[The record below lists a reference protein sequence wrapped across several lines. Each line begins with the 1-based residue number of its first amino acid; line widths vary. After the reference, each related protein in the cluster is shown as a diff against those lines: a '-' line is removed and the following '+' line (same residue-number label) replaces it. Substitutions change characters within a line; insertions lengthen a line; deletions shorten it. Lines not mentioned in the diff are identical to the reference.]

1 MFSNLLPVSSILFN
15 VTYKEYAKS
24 HFLKEFE
31 KKYKGKQ
38 WEKTESSIFEDLKR
52 LRVEN
57 NTTQQSSQIDQLK
70 HKNQYW
76 LFKYDFRI
84 AGTNQSTKSSGNR
97 IVGFIDNNENK
108 LEILLIYNKTDLP
121 KNKKETQ
128 YIEDTIA
135 ENYQEIIA
143 LFK

>member
-1 MFSNLLPVSSILFN
+1 MFSNLLPVSSTLFN
-15 VTYKEYAKS
+15 VSYKEYAKS

-52 LRVEN
+52 LRVKN
-57 NTTQQSSQIDQLK
+57 NTTQQSSQIDELK
-70 HKNQYW
+70 HKNEYW

-84 AGTNQSTKSSGNR
+84 AGSNQSTKSSGNR
-97 IVGFIDNNENK
+97 IVGFIDNMQNQ
-108 LEILLIYNKTDLP
+108 LDILLIYSKNDLP

-128 YIEDTIA
+128 YIEDVLSQ
-135 ENYQEIIA
+135 NYHEIEE

>member
-1 MFSNLLPVSSILFN
+1 MFSNLLPVSSVLFN

-70 HKNQYW
+70 HKDQYW

-97 IVGFIDNNENK
+97 IVGFIDYNENK
-108 LEILLIYNKTDLP
+108 LEILLIYNKTNLP

-128 YIEDTIA
+128 YIEDTLA

>member
-1 MFSNLLPVSSILFN
+1 MFSNLLPVSSVLFN

-38 WEKTESSIFEDLKR
+38 WEKTETSFFEDLKR

-70 HKNQYW
+70 HKDQYW

-84 AGTNQSTKSSGNR
+84 AGTHQSTKSSGNR
-97 IVGFIDNNENK
+97 IVGFIDNSENK
-108 LEILLIYNKTDLP
+108 LEILLIYNKIDLP

-128 YIEDTIA
+128 YIEDTIS
-135 ENYQEIIA
+135 ENYGEIIA

>member
-15 VTYKEYAKS
+15 VSYKEYAKS

-38 WEKTESSIFEDLKR
+38 WEKTESSIFEDLAR
-52 LRVEN
+52 LRMIN

-70 HKNQYW
+70 HKDEYW

-97 IVGFIDNNENK
+97 IVGFINNNENK

-128 YIEDTIA
+128 YIEDTIS
-135 ENYQEIIA
+135 ENYQEILS

>member
-1 MFSNLLPVSSILFN
+1 MI
-15 VTYKEYAKS
+15 
-24 HFLKEFE
+24 
-31 KKYKGKQ
+31 
-38 WEKTESSIFEDLKR
+38 
-52 LRVEN
+52 N

-70 HKNQYW
+70 HKDEYW

-84 AGTNQSTKSSGNR
+84 AGTNQSTRSSGNR
-97 IVGFIDNNENK
+97 IVGFITNNENT

-128 YIEDTIA
+128 YIEDTIS
-135 ENYQEIIA
+135 ENYQEILA

>member
-15 VTYKEYAKS
+15 VSYREYAKS
-24 HFLKEFE
+24 YFLKEFE

-52 LRVEN
+52 LRVKN
-57 NTTQQSSQIDQLK
+57 NTTQQSSQIDELK
-70 HKNQYW
+70 HKNEYW

-84 AGTNQSTKSSGNR
+84 AGSNQSTKSSGNR
-97 IVGFIDNNENK
+97 IVGFIDNMQNQ
-108 LEILLIYNKTDLP
+108 LDILLIYSKNDLP

-128 YIEDTIA
+128 YIEDVLSQ
-135 ENYQEIIA
+135 NYYEIGE

>member
-1 MFSNLLPVSSILFN
+1 MFSNLLPVSSTLFN
-15 VTYKEYAKS
+15 VSYKEYAKS

-52 LRVEN
+52 LRVKN
-57 NTTQQSSQIDQLK
+57 NTTQQSSQIDELK
-70 HKNQYW
+70 HKNEYW

-84 AGTNQSTKSSGNR
+84 AGSNQSTKSSGNR
-97 IVGFIDNNENK
+97 IVGFIDNMQNQ
-108 LEILLIYNKTDLP
+108 LDILLIYSKNDLP

-128 YIEDTIA
+128 YIEDVISQ
-135 ENYQEIIA
+135 NYHEIEEI
-143 LFK
+143 FK

>member
-15 VTYKEYAKS
+15 VSYKEYAKS

-52 LRVEN
+52 LRMIN

-70 HKNQYW
+70 HKDEYW

-84 AGTNQSTKSSGNR
+84 AGTNQSTRSSGNR
-97 IVGFIDNNENK
+97 IVGFITNNENT

-128 YIEDTIA
+128 YIEDTIS
-135 ENYQEIIA
+135 ENYQEILA

>member
-15 VTYKEYAKS
+15 VSYKEYAKS

-52 LRVEN
+52 LRVKN
-57 NTTQQSSQIDQLK
+57 NTTQQSSQIDELK
-70 HKNQYW
+70 HKNEYW

-84 AGTNQSTKSSGNR
+84 AGSNQSTKSSGNR
-97 IVGFIDNNENK
+97 IVGFIDNMQNQ
-108 LEILLIYNKTDLP
+108 LDILLIYSKNDLP

-128 YIEDTIA
+128 YIEDVLSQ
-135 ENYQEIIA
+135 NYHEIEE